1 MAEIATPLTLNPQA
15 KEALD
20 AALARQGLRATRHR
34 EHVFAVLL
42 AGDDHPT
49 AEEVY
54 ERVKAQ
60 APSVSL
66 ATVYNC
72 LDTLVSSDLVRHVN
86 YEREPSRYC
95 ANRHEHA
102 HFQDKTSGRVY
113 DIDLPHDYLARLTEV
128 LPEGYQAEAIELHFI
143 GQKSTK
149 N

>member
-1 MAEIATPLTLNPQA
+1 MSEKAEQSILSAAA

-34 EHVFAVLL
+34 EHVFSVLL
-42 AGDDHPT
+42 TEGDHPS

-54 ERVKAQ
+54 DRVKAI

-72 LDTLVSSDLVRHVN
+72 LDTLVSSGLVRHVN

-95 ANRHEHA
+95 ANLHEHA
-102 HFQDKTSGRVY
+102 HFQDRMTGRVY
-113 DIDLPHDYLARLTEV
+113 DIDLPHDYLVRLTEV
-128 LPEGYQAEAIELHFI
+128 LPKGYSAESIELHFI
-143 GQKSTK
+143 GKKTD
-149 N
+149 